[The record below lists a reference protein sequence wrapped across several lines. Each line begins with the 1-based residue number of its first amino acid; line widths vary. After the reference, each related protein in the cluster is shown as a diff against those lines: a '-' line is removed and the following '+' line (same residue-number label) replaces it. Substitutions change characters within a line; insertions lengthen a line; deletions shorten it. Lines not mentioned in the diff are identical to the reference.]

1 MARGGLQ
8 VQLCCAAYVKAIEVL
23 VELTSLQKSFLTL
36 NEAMKTTNHR
46 VNALENF
53 EKPRLE
59 NTISYIKGEL
69 DDLETGFLLVKD
81 DAGL

>member
-1 MARGGLQ
+1 M
-8 VQLCCAAYVKAIEVL
+8 KAIEVL

-36 NEAMKTTNHR
+36 NEAMKTTNNR

-53 EKPRLE
+53 VKLRLE

-81 DAGL
+81 DAGI

>member
-36 NEAMKTTNHR
+36 NEAMKTTNNR
-46 VNALENF
+46 
-53 EKPRLE
+53 
-59 NTISYIKGEL
+59 ISYIKGEL

-81 DAGL
+81 DAGI

>member
-1 MARGGLQ
+1 
-8 VQLCCAAYVKAIEVL
+8 
-23 VELTSLQKSFLTL
+23 
-36 NEAMKTTNHR
+36 MKTTNHR

-53 EKPRLE
+53 VKPRLE

-81 DAGL
+81 DTGL